1 MGGGRGDSAVASSEG
16 LLHHASEEAVF
27 LGADRA
33 DEHGAIV
40 GLNSDLGEIKAT
52 STEVVEA
59 ERDEPGGVEGG
70 TLIGVTN
77 EWAVAGASLARYP
90 GGPSSSGR
98 IHGP

>member
-1 MGGGRGDSAVASSEG
+1 MGGGRGHSAVASSEG
-16 LLHHASEEAVF
+16 LLHRASEDGVF
-27 LGADRA
+27 LGGDRA
-33 DEHGAIV
+33 DELEAVV

-59 ERDEPGGVEGG
+59 EGDEPGGVEGG
-70 TLIGVTN
+70 ALIGVAN

-90 GGPSSSGR
+90 GGPWSSRR